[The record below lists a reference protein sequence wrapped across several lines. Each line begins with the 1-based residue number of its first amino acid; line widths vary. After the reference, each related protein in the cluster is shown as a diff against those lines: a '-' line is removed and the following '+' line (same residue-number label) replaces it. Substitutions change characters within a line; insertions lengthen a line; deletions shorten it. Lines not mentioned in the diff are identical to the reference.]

1 MPSPFDQS
9 TYQVRLDWGTAGLA
23 RLAPA
28 DIVVV
33 VDVLRFS
40 STVIDAAVADTEVVL
55 AEAEGWSRNGA
66 AVAAAASPEATV
78 LVGGIR
84 NASAV
89 ARAVQT
95 VQERRQARTS
105 VAVIAAGEVDA
116 GGVLRFAVEDQLG
129 AGAVI
134 LALSDRGIDH
144 TSPDAAV
151 AAEGFRALR
160 GALRHMI
167 GASGSGRELADGV
180 ASTARIDASG
190 LTPTS
195 TTDAAVLDA
204 VDVVPVLREGSFTR
218 FE

>member
-9 TYQVRLDWGTAGLA
+9 TYQVRLDWGSAGLA
-23 RLAPA
+23 RLAAA
-28 DIVVV
+28 DVVVV

-40 STVIDAAVADTEVVL
+40 SIVIDAVASGVDVDL
-55 AEAEGWSRNGA
+55 AEAQQWSRNGA

-78 LVGGIR
+78 LIGGLR

-95 VQERRQARTS
+95 IQERRQARTS
-105 VAVIAAGEVDA
+105 VAVVAAGELDA
-116 GGVLRFAVEDQLG
+116 AGALRFAVEDQLG
-129 AGAVI
+129 AGAVV

-144 TSPDAAV
+144 TAPDAAV

-160 GALRHMI
+160 GALRHMV
-167 GASGSGRELADGV
+167 GASGSGRELASGV
-180 ASTARIDASG
+180 AATARIEAAG
-190 LTPTS
+190 LTS
-195 TTDAAVLDA
+195 TAVADAAAVDA
-204 VDVVPVLREGSFTR
+204 VDVVPMLRDGAFTR

>member
-9 TYQVRLDWGTAGLA
+9 TYQVRLEWGPAGLA

-40 STVIDAAVADTEVVL
+40 STVIDAVAAGTAVVL

-66 AVAAAASPEATV
+66 AVAAAASADAIV
-78 LVGGIR
+78 LIGGIR
-84 NASAV
+84 NAAAV

-95 VQERRQARTS
+95 VQERRQTRTS
-105 VAVIAAGEVDA
+105 VAVIAVGEADSA
-116 GGVLRFAVEDQLG
+116 GVLRFAVEDQLG
-129 AGAVI
+129 AGAIV

-167 GASGSGRELADGV
+167 GASGSGRELAGGV
-180 ASTARIDASG
+180 ASTASIEAAG
-190 LTPTS
+190 LVPTP

>member
-28 DIVVV
+28 DVVV
-33 VDVLRFS
+33 IVDVLRFS
-40 STVIDAAVADTEVVL
+40 STIIDATAAGSRVVAAETES
-55 AEAEGWSRNGA
+55 WSRNGG
-66 AVAAAASPEATV
+66 AVAAAAPSDAIV
-78 LVGGIR
+78 LVGGLR

-95 VQERRQARTS
+95 IQERRQERTS
-105 VAVIAAGEVDA
+105 VAVIAAGEVDDA
-116 GGVLRFAVEDQLG
+116 GALRFAVEDQLG
-129 AGAVI
+129 AGAIV

-144 TSPDAAV
+144 TAPDAAV

-167 GASGSGRELADGV
+167 GASGSGRELASGV
-180 ASTARIDASG
+180 PATARIEAVG
-190 LTPTS
+190 LVPT
-195 TTDAAVLDA
+195 TVTDAAALDA
-204 VDVVPVLREGSFTR
+204 VDVVPVLHDGAYVR